1 MHRIADRAS
10 TGGGELR
17 GVHAASGRIFKGA
30 WPVQGAR
37 VESEGIYPGRAMER
51 EEIAAANGR
60 ERKRRER
67 RPPDN
72 LQVRRIAERQ
82 TEDAYQLQKALVF
95 CVRRFRP

>member
-1 MHRIADRAS
+1 
-10 TGGGELR
+10 
-17 GVHAASGRIFKGA
+17 
-30 WPVQGAR
+30 
-37 VESEGIYPGRAMER
+37 MER